1 MSEFL
6 NGVDLN
12 VELAY
17 PFLLLIAAAII
28 LLLCSAFYRFKANFY
43 AALSLL
49 ALMASFFLELSNVNA
64 FGFNS
69 NAFLDTLNNDIIAFY
84 AQCVILLFSFLYLLM
99 DKKDHIG
106 EFYALFLFMIASLML
121 MVSSSY
127 LLLIFIGLEASS
139 LALYTLIAMQGSRNA
154 ISSALKYFSV
164 AAVGSGF
171 FVLACAFIYFKM
183 GKFDLSLSLN
193 GGSKDIW
200 LLSAGVLIFVLCAI
214 KLSLAPFHF
223 WLRDVYYASHSNL
236 VAFISVVPK
245 IAMFAVLI
253 RLFDFF
259 NYAEFGT
266 IIAILAVF
274 SMIVASLAALS
285 QNDVKK
291 MFAYSSVVHS
301 SFVLVALVP
310 MLSFK
315 LGDDL
320 NFVFWVVFGYWI
332 LFAFANYGVFL
343 ILSTLQKSSFET
355 LNSLLNVKPFLAFA
369 LGLCALSLAGIPPF
383 GLFWGKF
390 MVLKSLVE
398 NDLAYLAL
406 FVALASVLMLYNY
419 LKIIIHAFFMREKV
433 AEKELCKDLKW
444 EQKLAL
450 ALCVIVNVFAL
461 LLML

>member
-69 NAFLDTLNNDIIAFY
+69 NAFLGTLNNDIIAFY

-121 MVSSSY
+121 MVSSSN

-291 MFAYSSVVHS
+291 MFAYSSVIHS

>member
-121 MVSSSY
+121 MVSSSN

-419 LKIIIHAFFMREKV
+419 LKIIIYAFFMREKV

>member
-17 PFLLLIAAAII
+17 PFLLLIVAAII

-69 NAFLDTLNNDIIAFY
+69 NAFLGTLNNDIIAFY

-121 MVSSSY
+121 MVSSSN

>member
-1 MSEFL
+1 
-6 NGVDLN
+6 
-12 VELAY
+12 
-17 PFLLLIAAAII
+17 
-28 LLLCSAFYRFKANFY
+28 
-43 AALSLL
+43 
-49 ALMASFFLELSNVNA
+49 
-64 FGFNS
+64 
-69 NAFLDTLNNDIIAFY
+69 
-84 AQCVILLFSFLYLLM
+84 
-99 DKKDHIG
+99 
-106 EFYALFLFMIASLML
+106 MIASLML
-121 MVSSSY
+121 MVSSSN

>member
-121 MVSSSY
+121 MVSSSN

-419 LKIIIHAFFMREKV
+419 LKIIIHSFFMRKKV
-433 AEKELCKDLKW
+433 AEKELYEDLKW

-450 ALCVIVNVFAL
+450 TLCVIVNVFAL

>member
-69 NAFLDTLNNDIIAFY
+69 NAFLGTLNNDIIAFY

-121 MVSSSY
+121 MVSSSN

-343 ILSTLQKSSFET
+343 ILSTLQKSSFEI
-355 LNSLLNVKPFLAFA
+355 LNSLLNVKLFLAFA

>member
-49 ALMASFFLELSNVNA
+49 ALMTSFFLELSNVNA

-69 NAFLDTLNNDIIAFY
+69 NAFLGTLNNDIIAFY

-121 MVSSSY
+121 MVSSSN

-320 NFVFWVVFGYWI
+320 NFVFWAVFGYWI

>member
-6 NGVDLN
+6 NGVGLN

-69 NAFLDTLNNDIIAFY
+69 NAFLGTLNNDIIAFY

-121 MVSSSY
+121 MVSSSN

>member
-121 MVSSSY
+121 MVSSSN

-406 FVALASVLMLYNY
+406 FVALTSVLMLYNY
-419 LKIIIHAFFMREKV
+419 LKIIIHAFFMREKI

>member
-12 VELAY
+12 VKLAY

-49 ALMASFFLELSNVNA
+49 ALMTSFFLELSNVNA

-69 NAFLDTLNNDIIAFY
+69 NAFLGTLNNDIIAFY

-121 MVSSSY
+121 MVSSSN

>member
-121 MVSSSY
+121 MVSSSN

-139 LALYTLIAMQGSRNA
+139 LVLYTLIAMQGSRNA

>member
-69 NAFLDTLNNDIIAFY
+69 NAFLGTLNNDIIAFY

-121 MVSSSY
+121 MVSSSN

-343 ILSTLQKSSFET
+343 FLSTLQKSSFET

-419 LKIIIHAFFMREKV
+419 LKIIIHSFFMRKKV
-433 AEKELCKDLKW
+433 AEKELYEDLKW

-450 ALCVIVNVFAL
+450 TLCVIVNVFAL

>member
-69 NAFLDTLNNDIIAFY
+69 NAFLGTLNNDIIAFY

-121 MVSSSY
+121 MVSSSN

-369 LGLCALSLAGIPPF
+369 LGLCVLSLAGIPPF

>member
-69 NAFLDTLNNDIIAFY
+69 NAFLGTLNNDIIAFY

-121 MVSSSY
+121 MVSSSN

-419 LKIIIHAFFMREKV
+419 LKIIIHAFFMREKI

-450 ALCVIVNVFAL
+450 TLCVIVNVFAL

>member
-121 MVSSSY
+121 MVSSSN

-369 LGLCALSLAGIPPF
+369 LGLCVLSLAGIPPF

>member
-121 MVSSSY
+121 MVSSSN

-369 LGLCALSLAGIPPF
+369 LGLCVLSLAGIPPF

-419 LKIIIHAFFMREKV
+419 LKIIIHAFFMREKI

>member
-121 MVSSSY
+121 MVSSSN

-259 NYAEFGT
+259 NYVEFGT

-419 LKIIIHAFFMREKV
+419 LKIIIHAFFMREKI

>member
-49 ALMASFFLELSNVNA
+49 ALMTSFFLELSNVNA

-69 NAFLDTLNNDIIAFY
+69 NAFLGTLNNDIIAFY

-121 MVSSSY
+121 MVSSSN

-444 EQKLAL
+444 EQKLA
-450 ALCVIVNVFAL
+450 
-461 LLML
+461 

>member
-49 ALMASFFLELSNVNA
+49 VLMASFFLELSNVNA

-69 NAFLDTLNNDIIAFY
+69 NAFLGTLNNDIIAFY

-121 MVSSSY
+121 MVSSSN

>member
-69 NAFLDTLNNDIIAFY
+69 NAFLGTLNNDIIAFY

-121 MVSSSY
+121 MVSSSN

-419 LKIIIHAFFMREKV
+419 LKIIIHAFFMREKI

-450 ALCVIVNVFAL
+450 ALCVIINVFAL

>member
-69 NAFLDTLNNDIIAFY
+69 NAFLGTLNNDIIAFY

-106 EFYALFLFMIASLML
+106 EFYALFLFMIASLIL
-121 MVSSSY
+121 MVSSSN

-419 LKIIIHAFFMREKV
+419 LKIIIYAFFMREKI

>member
-121 MVSSSY
+121 MVSSSN

>member
-69 NAFLDTLNNDIIAFY
+69 NAFLGTLNNDIIAFY

-121 MVSSSY
+121 MVSSSN

-450 ALCVIVNVFAL
+450 ALCVIVNVFTL

>member
-69 NAFLDTLNNDIIAFY
+69 NAFLGTLNNDIIAFY

-121 MVSSSY
+121 MVSSSN

-419 LKIIIHAFFMREKV
+419 LKIIIHSFFIRKKV
-433 AEKELCKDLKW
+433 AEKELYEDLKW

-450 ALCVIVNVFAL
+450 TLCVIVNVFAL

>member
-69 NAFLDTLNNDIIAFY
+69 NAFLGTLNNDIIAFY

-121 MVSSSY
+121 MVSSSN

-285 QNDVKK
+285 QNDVRK

>member
-69 NAFLDTLNNDIIAFY
+69 NAFLGTLNNDIIAFY

-121 MVSSSY
+121 MVSSSN

-369 LGLCALSLAGIPPF
+369 LGLCVLSLAGIPPF

-450 ALCVIVNVFAL
+450 TLCVIVNVFAL

>member
-49 ALMASFFLELSNVNA
+49 ALMTSFFLELSNVNA

-69 NAFLDTLNNDIIAFY
+69 NAFLGTLNNDIIAFY

-121 MVSSSY
+121 MVSSSN

>member
-69 NAFLDTLNNDIIAFY
+69 NAFLGTLNNDIIAFY

-121 MVSSSY
+121 MVSSSN

-355 LNSLLNVKPFLAFA
+355 LNFLLNVKPFLAFA

>member
-17 PFLLLIAAAII
+17 PFLLLIAVAII

-69 NAFLDTLNNDIIAFY
+69 NAFLGTLNNDIIAFY

-121 MVSSSY
+121 MVSSSN

-291 MFAYSSVVHS
+291 MFAYSSVVNS

-419 LKIIIHAFFMREKV
+419 LKIIIHAFFMREKI

>member
-69 NAFLDTLNNDIIAFY
+69 NAFLGTLNNDIIAFY

-121 MVSSSY
+121 MVSSSN

-419 LKIIIHAFFMREKV
+419 LKIIIHAFFMREKI

-461 LLML
+461 LL

>member
-49 ALMASFFLELSNVNA
+49 ALMASFFLEFSNVNA

-69 NAFLDTLNNDIIAFY
+69 NAFLGTLNNDIIAFY

-121 MVSSSY
+121 MVSSSN

>member
-69 NAFLDTLNNDIIAFY
+69 NAFLGTLNNDIIAFY

-121 MVSSSY
+121 MVSSSN

-450 ALCVIVNVFAL
+450 ALCVIVNVFVL

>member
-69 NAFLDTLNNDIIAFY
+69 NAFLGTLNNDIIAFY

-121 MVSSSY
+121 MVSSSN

-310 MLSFK
+310 MSSFK

>member
-69 NAFLDTLNNDIIAFY
+69 NAFLGTLNNDIIAFY

-121 MVSSSY
+121 MVSSSN

-139 LALYTLIAMQGSRNA
+139 LVLYTLIAMQGSRNA

>member
-28 LLLCSAFYRFKANFY
+28 LLLCSTFYRFKANFY

-49 ALMASFFLELSNVNA
+49 ALMTSFFLELSNVNA

-69 NAFLDTLNNDIIAFY
+69 NAFLGTLNNDIIAFY

-121 MVSSSY
+121 MVSSSN

-253 RLFDFF
+253 RFFDFF

>member
-69 NAFLDTLNNDIIAFY
+69 NAFLGTLNNDIIAFY

-121 MVSSSY
+121 MVSSSN

-223 WLRDVYYASHSNL
+223 WLRDVYYASHLNL

-274 SMIVASLAALS
+274 MIVASLAALS

-320 NFVFWVVFGYWI
+320 NFVFWVLLAIGFY
-332 LFAFANYGVFL
+332 LL
-343 ILSTLQKSSFET
+343 LQ
-355 LNSLLNVKPFLAFA
+355 
-369 LGLCALSLAGIPPF
+369 I
-383 GLFWGKF
+383 
-390 MVLKSLVE
+390 M
-398 NDLAYLAL
+398 
-406 FVALASVLMLYNY
+406 
-419 LKIIIHAFFMREKV
+419 AFF
-433 AEKELCKDLKW
+433 
-444 EQKLAL
+444 
-450 ALCVIVNVFAL
+450 
-461 LLML
+461 

>member
-69 NAFLDTLNNDIIAFY
+69 NAFLGTLNNDIITFY

-121 MVSSSY
+121 MVSSSN

-291 MFAYSSVVHS
+291 MFAYSSVVNS

-343 ILSTLQKSSFET
+343 ILSTLQKSSFEI
-355 LNSLLNVKPFLAFA
+355 LNSLLNIKPFLAFA

-419 LKIIIHAFFMREKV
+419 LKIIIYAFFMREKV
-433 AEKELCKDLKW
+433 TEKELCKDLKW

>member
-17 PFLLLIAAAII
+17 PFLFLIAAAII
-28 LLLCSAFYRFKANFY
+28 LLLCSAFCKLKANFY
-43 AALSLL
+43 ASLSLL
-49 ALMASFFLELSNVNA
+49 ALMVSFFLELSNVNA

-69 NAFLDTLNNDIIAFY
+69 NAFLGTLNNDIIAFY

-121 MVSSSY
+121 MVSSSN

-171 FVLACAFIYFKM
+171 FVLACAFIYFKT
-183 GKFDLSLSLN
+183 GKFDLSLSLS
-193 GGSKDIW
+193 GELKDIW
-200 LLSAGVLIFVLCAI
+200 LLSAGVLIFILCAI

-245 IAMFAVLI
+245 IAMFAVLV

-285 QNDVKK
+285 QSDVKK

-301 SFVLVALVP
+301 SFVLLALVP

-355 LNSLLNVKPFLAFA
+355 LNSLLNIKPFLAFA

-390 MVLKSLVE
+390 MVLESLVE
-398 NDLAYLAL
+398 NDLVYLAL

-419 LKIIIHAFFMREKV
+419 LKIIIHSFFIREKIV
-433 AEKELCKDLKW
+433 GKNLYKDLKW
-444 EQKLAL
+444 EQKLTL
-450 ALCVIVNVFAL
+450 ALCIIVNVFAL

>member
-12 VELAY
+12 IELAY
-17 PFLLLIAAAII
+17 PFLFLIAVAIV

-43 AALSLL
+43 ASLSLL
-49 ALMASFFLELSNVNA
+49 ALMVSFFLELSNVNA

-69 NAFLDTLNNDIIAFY
+69 NAFLGTLNNDIIAFY

-121 MVSSSY
+121 MVSSSN

-139 LALYTLIAMQGSRNA
+139 LALYTLIAMQGNRNA

-171 FVLACAFIYFKM
+171 FVLACAFIYFKT

-193 GGSKDIW
+193 SGLKDIW

-259 NYAEFGT
+259 NYVEFGT
-266 IIAILAVF
+266 IIAVLAVF

-285 QNDVKK
+285 QKDVKK

-310 MLSFK
+310 MLSFE

-369 LGLCALSLAGIPPF
+369 LGFCALSLAGIPPL

-419 LKIIIHAFFMREKV
+419 LKIIIHSFFVRGKIV
-433 AEKELCKDLKW
+433 GKDLYKDLKW

-450 ALCVIVNVFAL
+450 MLCIIVNVFAL